1 MSEWDAVLFA
11 NEVFYRAFSDKDI
24 AAMEGIWSEADDISC
39 IHPGWPPL
47 FGRDEV
53 MHSWQ
58 SILANSQSPQI
69 EPKDAQAFIRD
80 EVAYVICYES
90 IDGEHLIATNVFR
103 HETGSAGGRPQWR
116 LLHHQAGPTTGEPD
130 DGDEQGPNQPLN

>member
-1 MSEWDAVLFA
+1 MATPCEP
-11 NEVFYRAFSDKDI
+11 NQ
-24 AAMEGIWSEADDISC
+24 
-39 IHPGWPPL
+39 
-47 FGRDEV
+47 
-53 MHSWQ
+53 WQ
-58 SILANSQSPQI
+58 RRSR
-69 EPKDAQAFIRD
+69 ERCGDGGRD

-103 HETGSAGGRPQWR
+103 HEAGSAGGRAQWR